1 MAYAVIAGFVVLFV
15 LGLPAVLAITIPS
28 IIYFLVNDLPI
39 TMIAQRFHYALN
51 SFPLVA
57 VPVFIFAGNL
67 MNTSGHTNRIF
78 KFADDLVG
86 RMHGGLAQVNI
97 FASLIFSGISGAALA
112 DVGGLGAIE
121 IKAMEEKGF
130 SKAFAAAVTV
140 ASATVGPIFPP
151 SIPLVI
157 YGAVTGTSVIKLL
170 LAGILPA
177 IFTVIVLMIVTA
189 ILSIL
194 RGYPRAESWP
204 KLSVVRESFLQAL
217 PSLLAPAFLVFG
229 MLSGYFTPTEAA
241 SIVVVY
247 IILVSVFVY
256 KDFSLHHVISSVFDA
271 IKSTAAIMIII
282 ASAALL
288 QWILAVDKVPTAC
301 QELLAGFTD
310 NKVVLLLVVN
320 LLLFVVGMI
329 LDSTTATILVI
340 PMIVPALHRAGV
352 DPVHLGVVIIFNLMV
367 GLLTPPMGLSLYLVS
382 DIAKVPMVDV
392 LRELRPYFVALV
404 LVLGIITYVPWIST
418 VIPSFVG

>member
-130 SKAFAAAVTV
+130 SEAFAAAVTV

-418 VIPSFVG
+418 FIPSFVG